1 LTVEAVFVTGQWDFL
16 NGNLAATMGAALQ
29 YGDATAQTDTT
40 FGTTTS
46 FGIPNINGV
55 AAPVM
60 HFSPSSTPA
69 WWGYKMFPSA
79 GPNGGGTNINQYT
92 LIYDIY
98 YSTNEVG
105 YRSLWQTDTNNTQ
118 YSSLYIGS
126 IADTGGGIG
135 VGSTYDGVFTNGVW
149 HRIAF
154 AIDLAG
160 ADGHTPVMGKFIDG
174 IKVAEQT
181 SDLSPVDDVMS
192 LGVYG
197 YLFAEGAS
205 AFAPGY
211 VSSVQFSNGRRP
223 DAFIEALGGPSALKI
238 PGAIQAGLSGGVVT
252 IRWTGGVSLQSA
264 PSLAGP
270 WTTVPGTAGQSSYV
284 PSPLGTAKF
293 YRPQIP

>member
-1 LTVEAVFVTGQWDFL
+1 LE
-16 NGNLAATMGAALQ
+16 

-46 FGIPNINGV
+46 FGIPDINGV
-55 AAPVM
+55 PAPIM
-60 HFSPSSTPA
+60 HFVPTSSPQ
-69 WWGYKMFPSA
+69 WWGYKMFPNA
-79 GPNGGGTNINQYT
+79 APNGGGTNINQYT

-98 YSTNEVG
+98 YDTNAVG

-160 ADGHTPVMGKFIDG
+160 QDGHTPVMGKFIDG

-181 SDLSPVDDVMS
+181 SDLSSVDDWMS
-192 LGVYG
+192 LGAYG
-197 YLFAEGAS
+197 YLFAEA
-205 AFAPGY
+205 ADDFPPGY
-211 VSSVQFSNGRRP
+211 VSSIQFSSGRRP
-223 DAFIEALGGPSALKI
+223 DVFIEALGGPSALKI
-238 PGAIQAGLSGGVVT
+238 PGAIKARMSGGVVT
-252 IRWTGGVSLQSA
+252 ISWTGGVSLQSA
-264 PSLAGP
+264 SSLAGP

-284 PSPLGTAKF
+284 PSPLSTANF